1 MTAEGAQ
8 SVEFEAVGLN
18 GKAIP
23 AGDFFLKPFNIAVFE
38 FDDLPTAGAD
48 QMVVMTFVRD
58 VIVLGLGTKV
68 SSLGEAGLTEEVER
82 TIDGRQSEMGILP
95 SELVVKLFCSN
106 VFLLEKGI
114 EDEFPLARV
123 FQLVL
128 PKMFLENSHF
138 FGVF

>member
-18 GKAIP
+18 GKAVP